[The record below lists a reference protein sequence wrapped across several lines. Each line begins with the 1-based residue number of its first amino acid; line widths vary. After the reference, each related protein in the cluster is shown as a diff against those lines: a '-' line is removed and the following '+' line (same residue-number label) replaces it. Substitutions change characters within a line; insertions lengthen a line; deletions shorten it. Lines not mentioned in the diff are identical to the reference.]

1 MISLASIL
9 IAVDQI
15 EKGARVII
23 HNVISGWLE
32 TVNQSDDRDY
42 CAKQGLEASRLD
54 YNLNRATVSFMFQ
67 VGGYGV
73 HSTRTYLRKS
83 CDNKRPA
90 PDLPSEGKWRK
101 KQPN

>member
-1 MISLASIL
+1 MDLTTGSVIYMHFASRLAIRTL
-9 IAVDQI
+9 
-15 EKGARVII
+15 
-23 HNVISGWLE
+23 NTGWLGI
-32 TVNQSDDRDY
+32 VRSGQSDDRDY

-83 CDNKRPA
+83 CDNKR
-90 PDLPSEGKWRK
+90 DLPSEGGEGR
-101 KQPN
+101 